1 MLTLMKKG
9 NILNV
14 FINIKYGGG
23 ILFNEIISKSFMKQ
37 KMMRT
42 VIKSLI
48 PVTIASIY
56 FFGWRSLILLLVVT
70 IFGLGT
76 EWIFAKKYK
85 RKVSEAVFVSC
96 ILYTLVL
103 PPTTPFWIAVVGIIF
118 GIMFSKEVFGG
129 FGKNIYNPA
138 LAARAFVYVCFP
150 APLTMGWTKSA
161 MGLPGGFGTYITQTV
176 DTMATATPMLAF
188 RESGVLAN
196 FTDLLFGNTAGSLGE
211 TSAILIIL
219 AGIYLIYK
227 KVASW
232 EIMLGTILGFA
243 GLSSILI
250 LLGNTEIPN
259 VLYGIFSGGLIFGAV
274 FMATDPISA
283 PKTKE
288 AKWIYGLLIGIIT
301 VIIRGYSLFAGGIM
315 FAILISNTFVP
326 IMDEGVKYLKKRKR
340 EKQLEKEVVA

>member
-1 MLTLMKKG
+1 MLGENL
-9 NILNV
+9 
-14 FINIKYGGG
+14 
-23 ILFNEIISKSFMKQ
+23 SKSFMKQ

-42 VIKSLI
+42 VILSLI
-48 PVTIASIY
+48 PVMIASVY
-56 FFGWRSLILLLVVT
+56 FFGWRSLLLLAVVT
-70 IFGLGT
+70 VFGLGT
-76 EWIFAKKYK
+76 EWVFAKKYN

-96 ILYTLVL
+96 ILYTLTL

-150 APLTMGWTKSA
+150 APLTMGWAQPA

-176 DTMATATPMLAF
+176 DAMSQATPMLAF
-188 RESGVLAN
+188 RESGALTN
-196 FTDLLFGNTAGSLGE
+196 FTDLLFGNISGSLGE

-219 AGIYLIYK
+219 AGVYLIYK

-232 EIMLGTILGFA
+232 EIMAGTILGFA
-243 GLSSILI
+243 GLSGGLI
-250 LLGNTEIPN
+250 LLGNPQIPN
-259 VLYGIFSGGLIFGAV
+259 VLHGIFTGGLLFGAI

-288 AKWIYGLLIGIIT
+288 SKWIYGFLIGIIT
-301 VIIRGYSLFAGGIM
+301 VIIRGFSLFAGGMM
-315 FAILISNTFVP
+315 FAILISNTFAP
-326 IMDEGVKYLKKRKR
+326 IMDEAVRYLKKRKK
-340 EKQLEKEVVA
+340 EKEAKKEVVA

>member
-1 MLTLMKKG
+1 MLG
-9 NILNV
+9 ENYSEN
-14 FINIKYGGG
+14 
-23 ILFNEIISKSFMKQ
+23 FMKQ

-48 PVTIASIY
+48 PVILASIY
-56 FFGWRSLILLLVVT
+56 FFGWRSFVLLSVVT
-70 IFGLGT
+70 VLGLGT

-96 ILYTLVL
+96 ILYTLTL
-103 PPTTPFWIAVVGIIF
+103 PPSTPFWIAGIGIIF
-118 GIMFSKEVFGG
+118 GILFAKEVFGG

-150 APLTMGWTKSA
+150 APLTMGWVKPA
-161 MGLPGGFGTYITQTV
+161 LGFPGGFGTYITTTV
-176 DTMATATPMLAF
+176 DAMAQATPMLAF
-188 RESGVLAN
+188 RETGGLAG
-196 FTDLLFGNTAGSLGE
+196 FTDLLFGNVSGSLGE

-232 EIMLGTILGFA
+232 EIMAGTLLGFA
-243 GLSSILI
+243 GLSGALI
-250 LLGNTEIPN
+250 LLGNSEIPN
-259 VLYGIFSGGLIFGAV
+259 LLFGMFAGGLLFGAV

-288 AKWIYGLLIGIIT
+288 GKWIYGVLIGIIT
-301 VIIRGYSLFAGGIM
+301 VIIRGYALFAGGIM
-315 FAILISNTFVP
+315 FAILIANSFAP
-326 IMDEGVKYLKKRKR
+326 IIDEGIKHYKKRKK
-340 EKQLEKEVVA
+340 EKQEKEEVIA

>member
-1 MLTLMKKG
+1 MLGENL
-9 NILNV
+9 
-14 FINIKYGGG
+14 
-23 ILFNEIISKSFMKQ
+23 SKSFMKQ

-48 PVTIASIY
+48 PVTIASVY
-56 FFGWRSLILLLVVT
+56 FFGWRSLLLLAVVT
-70 IFGLGT
+70 VFGLGT
-76 EWIFAKKYK
+76 EWIFAKKYN

-96 ILYTLVL
+96 ILYTLTL
-103 PPTTPFWIAVVGIIF
+103 PPSTPYWIAVVGIIF

-150 APLTMGWTKSA
+150 APLTMGWANPA

-176 DTMATATPMLAF
+176 DAMASATPMLAF

-196 FTDLLFGNTAGSLGE
+196 FTDLLFGNVAGSLGE

-219 AGIYLIYK
+219 AGVYLVYK

-232 EIMLGTILGFA
+232 EIMLSTILGFA
-243 GLSSILI
+243 GLSAILI
-250 LLGNTEIPN
+250 LLGNPEIPN
-259 VLYGIFSGGLIFGAV
+259 VLYGVFSGGLIFGAV

-288 AKWIYGLLIGIIT
+288 AKWIYGALIGIIT
-301 VIIRGYSLFAGGIM
+301 VIIRGYALFAGGIM
-315 FAILISNTFVP
+315 FAILIANTFAP
-326 IMDEGVKYLKKRKR
+326 IMDEAVRHLKKRKK
-340 EKQLEKEVVA
+340 EKQEKKEVVA